1 MSFILE
7 TNITQSRIWYT
18 SRVDLIV
25 VMAYLGQV
33 LVGDFKKPGFLGRV
47 FKNVQNWHST
57 SSQKNHLTINKL
69 LKLWVKKNYFVFLD
83 IEIITT

>member
-47 FKNVQNWHST
+47 FKNVQNWRFLAEEIAKFHWKSP
-57 SSQKNHLTINKL
+57 NWHFFE
-69 LKLWVKKNYFVFLD
+69 KKNTK
-83 IEIITT
+83 IEVSI